1 MRHFFGVVNYL
12 SHFLLTEKLLQQQ
25 NKGSTPAPKFLHVT
39 SSFHFAVDGS
49 DLYSTEGEDPV
60 ASLPGGNRGFY
71 FFRSQRQYANSKLAQ
86 ILHSRYLSRQKEG
99 VSSVTACPAWVGT
112 QIIQTR
118 EESWPSKLFH
128 SMALPAKGY
137 GLASI
142 LSAMFSIE
150 DDDGNTDGRE
160 EDDDFYINTSLM
172 KGGSHLDSMLA
183 NYSRLSY
190 SWLPIRDTILFV
202 GSMIILQWQRVFTE
216 VTTTTSSRVSYDE
229 DLQTSLYEWSYNAVK
244 EWL

>member
-1 MRHFFGVVNYL
+1 VNYL
-12 SHFLLTEKLLQQQ
+12 SHFLLTEKLLLQQQQ
-25 NKGSTPAPKFLHVT
+25 NIESTPKPKFVHVT

-60 ASLPGGNRGFY
+60 ASLPGGNHGFY

-86 ILHSRYLSRQKEG
+86 IVHSRYLRSQKKG

-118 EESWPSKLFH
+118 EESWSSKLFH
-128 SMALPAKGY
+128 SMAFPAKGY

-142 LSAMFSIE
+142 LSAMFIIE
-150 DDDGNTDGRE
+150 DDDGNSDGREEE

-172 KGGSHLDSMLA
+172 KGGSYVDSMLA
-183 NYSRLSY
+183 NYPRLSY

-229 DLQTSLYEWSYNAVK
+229 DLQTSLHEWSYNAVK